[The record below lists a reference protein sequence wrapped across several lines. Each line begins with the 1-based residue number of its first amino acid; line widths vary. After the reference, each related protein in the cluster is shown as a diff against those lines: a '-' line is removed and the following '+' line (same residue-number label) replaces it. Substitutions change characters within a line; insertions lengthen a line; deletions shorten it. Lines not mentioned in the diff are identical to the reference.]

1 MGFAGQT
8 WVLDVCVLATIARGD
23 SHGYQIVKGA
33 PTALG
38 LSESTLYPILRRLK
52 ASGHVTEY
60 AQEHNGRT
68 RKYYSITPQGCG
80 LGAVPLACYS
90 ASCGALAEGLFS
102 GGGMLVGGVLLVVA
116 AVSAIVALT
125 LGVPEPS
132 LFPALPD
139 AQTSFGILHFA
150 TDGITLG

>member
-1 MGFAGQT
+1 MAAKRLAFAYA
-8 WVLDVCVLATIARGD
+8 VLFFSDFGSKSPFAIGRAKSANLGRDC
-23 SHGYQIVKGA
+23 GA
-33 PTALG
+33 GAV
-38 LSESTLYPILRRLK
+38 
-52 ASGHVTEY
+52 AEY

-68 RKYYSITPQGCG
+68 RKCYSITPQGCG

-90 ASCGALAEGLFS
+90 ASCGALAKGLFS
-102 GGGMLVGGVLLVVA
+102 GGGLLVGGVLLVVA
-116 AVSAIVALT
+116 TVSAVVALT

-139 AQTSFGILHFA
+139 AQTPFGILHFA